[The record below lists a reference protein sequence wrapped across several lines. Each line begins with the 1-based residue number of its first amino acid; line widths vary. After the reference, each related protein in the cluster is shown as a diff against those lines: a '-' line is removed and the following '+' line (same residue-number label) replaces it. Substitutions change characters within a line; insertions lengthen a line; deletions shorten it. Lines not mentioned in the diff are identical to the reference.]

1 MLFKVFKKHHWF
13 SIDSIVIFLDIFV
26 YKEAWKE
33 WWHEGLWI
41 SISWHLRIKILFKNS
56 IFIVNSVT
64 SGKKKKARVGWVR
77 HLALASAANAQ
88 CRQDLNTGFLTLLLD
103 VNYLRPVPSNAGLWA
118 PWACLYF
125 QVASHPE

>member
-26 YKEAWKE
+26 YKETWKE

-64 SGKKKKARVGWVR
+64 SGKKKKQG
-77 HLALASAANAQ
+77 LA
-88 CRQDLNTGFLTLLLD
+88 
-103 VNYLRPVPSNAGLWA
+103 
-118 PWACLYF
+118 
-125 QVASHPE
+125 E